1 MDVDGRMEII
11 RELCSFEGRLAGTD
25 AERRAAN
32 RLAQRLRESGRKA
45 EVEPI
50 YVHPQYGLVHTVHC
64 LLGFVGSLI
73 SISIAPLGFG
83 LVLVAA
89 TSTYLDLNYRLYLVR
104 SLLFRR
110 ASQNVVSPGSRPGA
124 PACLVLCAHVD
135 AARSGAVFSP
145 ARARLGARI
154 AQRSPVPLG
163 LFRLLFWSLAIL
175 LPLLGARMAG
185 VDSGLLSLAQLV
197 PTLMLLVGV
206 FALIEIEL
214 SPIVP
219 GANDNASGVATA
231 LSLAGELDREPPENL
246 DVWVVLDGGEE
257 CLQEGMRAFLRA
269 HRQGF
274 DRASTFFVSLDAVGH
289 GELRFET
296 TAGWAVSYAMDRR
309 LVELCAAI
317 ADATDLGAGPLAQG
331 MAADSIAARLAGY
344 RAIGLTCRE
353 PDGTIANRH
362 LPTDRPE
369 EIDPEALERAHS
381 FTLELVRQLDRDLGR
396 HGAAGD
402 EPRPRRRR
410 RRSLMEVG
418 A

>member
-1 MDVDGRMEII
+1 MEIV
-11 RELCSFEGRLAGTD
+11 RELCSFEDRLTGTD

-32 RLAQRLRESGRKA
+32 RLAERLRTGGRKA
-45 EVEPI
+45 DVEPI
-50 YVHPQYGLVHTVHC
+50 YVHPQYGLVHAAHC

-83 LVLVAA
+83 LVLLAA
-89 TSTYLDLNYRLYLVR
+89 TSMYLDLSYRIYLVR
-104 SLLFRR
+104 SLFFRR
-110 ASQNVVSPGSRPGA
+110 ASQNVVSPGPRSDARA
-124 PACLVLCAHVD
+124 RLVLCAHVD

-163 LFRLLFWSLAIL
+163 PFRLLFWSLAIL

-185 VDSGLLSLAQLV
+185 VDSNLLSLAQLV
-197 PTLMLLVGV
+197 PTLILLVGV

-214 SPIVP
+214 SPVVP

-231 LSLAGELDREPPENL
+231 LSLADELDREPPENL

-257 CLQEGMRAFLRA
+257 CLQEGMRAFVRA
-269 HRQGF
+269 HRKGF
-274 DRASTFFVSLDAVGH
+274 DRAATFFVSLDALGH

-309 LVELCAAI
+309 LVELCTAI
-317 ADATDLGAGPLAQG
+317 AGATDLDAAPLAQG
-331 MAADSIAARLAGY
+331 IAADSMPPRLAGY

-353 PDGTIANRH
+353 PDGTTANRH
-362 LPTDRPE
+362 QPTDRPE
-369 EIDPEALERAHS
+369 EIDPEALERAHA
-381 FTLELVRQLDRDLGR
+381 FALELVRQLDRDVGR
-396 HGAAGD
+396 HGPAAD
-402 EPRPRRRR
+402 EPRTRRRR
-410 RRSLMEVG
+410 RRSMIEVG